1 MAKRGALR
9 LVLNGAILMLV
20 GMLVGFPGFL
30 FGPPISMDDEFRLF
44 FRQSHLIPIAQGAWT
59 IASGAV
65 LPSLALSD
73 ALASALVWSII
84 VSDYSILLA
93 QSAWGIALAIGWTE
107 AAGHGVQ
114 HSALAP
120 LYLGGLGV
128 TALGALA
135 GIVLIIV
142 GASSALRQMNGP
154 IRTIH

>member
-20 GMLVGFPGFL
+20 GMLVGFPGFF
-30 FGPPISMDDEFRLF
+30 FGPPTSMDDEFRLF

-73 ALASALVWSII
+73 ALASVLVWSII

-107 AAGHGVQ
+107 AAGKQVQ
-114 HSALAP
+114 HSPLAP
-120 LYLGGLGV
+120 LYLGALGM
-128 TALGALA
+128 TAVGALA
-135 GIVLIIV
+135 GIILITV
-142 GASSALRQMNGP
+142 GAFRALRQTNCP
-154 IRTIH
+154 VRTIH